1 MKTNKQCNGAPRV
14 ACFWSDY
21 QIVSFLKA
29 KRESKKPL
37 SDSIPKGLQ
46 VTLLYRC
53 FSRIFN
59 CTDGTKSH
67 KASHIR

>member
-1 MKTNKQCNGAPRV
+1 MQHHVLPVFDQTIKLRPFSRQNVRA
-14 ACFWSDY
+14 
-21 QIVSFLKA
+21 
-29 KRESKKPL
+29 KKPL